1 MKKEITIHGKQY
13 PVAFDMQTMMNF
25 EEIANKSF
33 FESKFNTINDR
44 VALIAAAVFTAD
56 KDSDITIEAII
67 GNKDWEAVKQII
79 AAYAIVAEVMEPFFP
94 VPEIE
99 KQNNPEPE
107 HPEQKEGDENPKN

>member
-1 MKKEITIHGKQY
+1 MTNKEISIAGKQY

-79 AAYAIVAEVMEPFFP
+79 AAFAVVSEVMQPFFP

-99 KQNNPEPE
+99 KKNEPE
-107 HPEQKEGDENPKN
+107 QQEQTEGDDKPKN